1 MSKPT
6 TALDNEVAST
16 EDHKVIHHGDFVTL
30 YVEGPDAG
38 GYAAVGS
45 FSDENVTVFTES
57 ETPPNFERSCV
68 FQIVLLNTDAELGSA
83 IKYGSNV
90 ALMHRLTSKL
100 IRLDPRTS
108 IKHGHRISL
117 QPTQGTIIGPGS
129 SLPPEQ
135 AWLKLMPRIKLFSE
149 GERIKF
155 NSPILF
161 ECTKGS
167 TKDAG
172 SSAAKLRLHLPPD
185 ETVICGSQT
194 RATSIRLRLFANY
207 AHSKSDSQ
215 NVLKGGDFIRLF
227 HQEHEALLEVA
238 RHASNHASHASTETT
253 IVDFISS
260 ETTLC
265 LRLLPEGVE
274 PETAHSASSLWQ
286 VELQDSRSGGRP
298 VKWSEPVR
306 LKNMISDGYLDVTK
320 TTKVGAL
327 GVNQDLTPGCVL
339 FFEPPSGT
347 TEGGASIR
355 LTDPVYI
362 KAAGGLWFHAG
373 EQMVEEVNE
382 EDDEN

>member
-117 QPTQGTIIGPGS
+117 QPTQGTIFGPGS

-135 AWLKLMPRIKLFSE
+135 AWLKLMPRIKLFS
-149 GERIKF
+149 
-155 NSPILF
+155 
-161 ECTKGS
+161 T
-167 TKDAG
+167 
-172 SSAAKLRLHLPPD
+172 LHY
-185 ETVICGSQT
+185 
-194 RATSIRLRLFANY
+194 RFA
-207 AHSKSDSQ
+207 SVFVCRPKII
-215 NVLKGGDFIRLF
+215 FC
-227 HQEHEALLEVA
+227 
-238 RHASNHASHASTETT
+238 NHT
-253 IVDFISS
+253 
-260 ETTLC
+260 
-265 LRLLPEGVE
+265 
-274 PETAHSASSLWQ
+274 
-286 VELQDSRSGGRP
+286 
-298 VKWSEPVR
+298 
-306 LKNMISDGYLDVTK
+306 
-320 TTKVGAL
+320 
-327 GVNQDLTPGCVL
+327 
-339 FFEPPSGT
+339 FF
-347 TEGGASIR
+347 
-355 LTDPVYI
+355 
-362 KAAGGLWFHAG
+362 F
-373 EQMVEEVNE
+373 
-382 EDDEN
+382 